1 MLNYNSAR
9 AKEQQKSFPKKERR
23 TLKTKFT
30 KNLTFILALV
40 MMFSAIVPTSA
51 AAQLTEF
58 ESIEYVEAHS
68 VSNF

>member
-1 MLNYNSAR
+1 M
-9 AKEQQKSFPKKERR
+9 
-23 TLKTKFT
+23 KTKFT